1 MSGAAVF
8 QCLAQ
13 WADEETNKAA
23 IALQEVPVRTRPFCL
38 GGYRTAKDVAIP
50 SWRLQTAQL
59 LQGKLRVCGR
69 YEQKQG

>member
-13 WADEETNKAA
+13 WANEEITKAV

-38 GGYRTAKDVAIP
+38 GGYRTAEDVAIQ
-50 SWRLQTAQL
+50 SWRLQIAQL